1 MKALA
6 HQETSFL
13 RFDQFDNSY
22 AGWPKAWSFFVGVLQ
37 SAYTLTGYGMVAAL
51 CEEVKNP
58 AREVPR
64 AMGELGSLTD
74 IQWISLI
81 LSVLFQCYPSL
92 RPLSRGSSTW

>member
-1 MKALA
+1 MNLVT
-6 HQETSFL
+6 HEETLS
-13 RFDQFDNSY
+13 RNSRQFDNSY

-64 AMGELGSLTD
+64 AMGE
-74 IQWISLI
+74 
-81 LSVLFQCYPSL
+81 
-92 RPLSRGSSTW
+92 